1 MLCIGEMVSV
11 NWDAGKWSHTG
22 HFPIQ
27 WLSEN
32 KYLEKKKR
40 ELPTTVSYSFKRQF
54 NHYCSLSCQTTL
66 PKISFLDIIES
77 DEGAWR

>member
-1 MLCIGEMVSV
+1 MISV
-11 NWDAGKWSHTG
+11 NWDAGKWSHAG

-32 KYLEKKKR
+32 KYLEMKKR

-54 NHYCSLSCQTTL
+54 NHYCS
-66 PKISFLDIIES
+66 F
-77 DEGAWR
+77 

>member
-1 MLCIGEMVSV
+1 MNILFGPNSINSNHLKIIINLMLYIGEKISV

-32 KYLEKKKR
+32 KYLEKRKR
-40 ELPTTVSYSFKRQF
+40 ELPTTVSYSFKR
-54 NHYCSLSCQTTL
+54 
-66 PKISFLDIIES
+66 
-77 DEGAWR
+77 

>member
-1 MLCIGEMVSV
+1 MLYGNYTINSNYFKIVINLMLYIGETIPV

-32 KYLEKKKR
+32 KYLEK

-54 NHYCSLSCQTTL
+54 NHYCSLSC
-66 PKISFLDIIES
+66 
-77 DEGAWR
+77 

>member
-1 MLCIGEMVSV
+1 MLCIGEMISV

-32 KYLEKKKR
+32 KYLEKKR
-40 ELPTTVSYSFKRQF
+40 ELPTTVSYSLRDSSIIIVLFHVRQPF
-54 NHYCSLSCQTTL
+54 LRFLS
-66 PKISFLDIIES
+66 
-77 DEGAWR
+77 

>member
-1 MLCIGEMVSV
+1 METIPLIENHFKIVINLMLYIGEIISV

-40 ELPTTVSYSFKRQF
+40 ELPTTVSYRDSAIII
-54 NHYCSLSCQTTL
+54 YCS
-66 PKISFLDIIES
+66 P
-77 DEGAWR
+77 